1 MLKVRQDDTGY
12 WQGLKMT
19 FINGYTISVQFGE
32 GNYCLNYL
40 IPIEEKR
47 QKDIGQ
53 CKNCETAILKPN
65 GKFLKYKGD
74 EVQGYQTADDVAETI
89 AYIQTLQP
97 NNYGR
102 VSKHD
107 K

>member
-12 WQGLKMT
+12 WQGFKMT
-19 FINGYTISVQFGE
+19 FKNGYTISVQFGE

-65 GKFLKYKGD
+65 GKF
-74 EVQGYQTADDVAETI
+74 YQKTIYFKKMAETGLFFE
-89 AYIQTLQP
+89 YLLSNLRE
-97 NNYGR
+97 NNP
-102 VSKHD
+102 
-107 K
+107 